1 MKGIFT
7 LKALKT
13 RFLAV
18 ALLLSLSQI
27 APVHVQAQRMKYSE
41 VKIYASRE
49 DVRTLQRSGMDFDH
63 FYYNKEEGTINT
75 TLSEADLL
83 ILKRMPI
90 KFVITESDAEAAFL
104 KRSNIADFYK
114 NDEPASFG
122 PSRAKLSFFD
132 APSQNMSSK
141 ITTPTAFNPG
151 TMGGYHTWDEM
162 RKEIDSMKMNYPSL
176 VRLDTIGYSYQGR
189 PLVSVKISDNV
200 NTDETEP
207 EILFTGMH
215 HAREPLGME
224 NLIFYMQYLLENYS
238 TNPRIKELVD
248 SREQFFIPCLNP
260 DGYERNRA
268 NFPAGGGMHRKNMGP
283 YGTTT
288 NPGTDLNRNYGVDF
302 GLNNTGSSGTNSQ
315 DNYRGPSAFSEV
327 ETQAMRAYARTRR
340 FTLMINHHSYGGYW
354 INSFSSPSRS
364 LTAAQATYAATAGNQ
379 MCKYNFYEVGT
390 PMQTVGY
397 EANGSSDDWFFI
409 GDIPLSGSIPCF
421 SPEIGLGITTFWP
434 ASSTII
440 PFCKEAFFGNLQAAL
455 IAGSYAKLEDR
466 TPVNLTSL
474 STQAQFTIRR
484 LGNVD
489 SSVRVT
495 VLPLVN
501 VQSVGAP
508 VVISSLPNY
517 LDTVNRNITVNIKP
531 SISTGNIVKWVY
543 KIETGGTT
551 ILDTVSY
558 LYNALNAFSDNMDGG
573 GFGTRWT
580 GTGTWGYSTS
590 SSYSGSSSLSESPTG
605 NYTNG
610 ANTTVTS
617 VQIDLSNSTAAFLSF
632 WIRYNSENGNDRL
645 RIQAASTATSGAFVT
660 LPGTNTVT
668 ENALNMGNLPGYTGR
683 QDYWVRERVDL
694 SQHLGRSDVRI
705 RFSFVSNNVTPSA
718 NNVVGDGFYID
729 DLTVTRSTLT
739 TLPSYINGFFGK
751 VTQQGN
757 ELSWD
762 AVTDASHDY
771 FELERSSD
779 GRNFALLTKITVADI
794 KSFVDANPVNGTNY
808 YRLKQVDKGGNM
820 VYSNIVQLLNAKDK
834 KVTVSPTLT
843 SSNIFITIE
852 NNEAENLSVEVID
865 TYGRMLKQ
873 QIINST
879 IGTQKL
885 TMDITSL
892 PAQQYFVKVR
902 NQKNEVLLVQQII
915 KQ

>member
-7 LKALKT
+7 LKALRNK
-13 RFLAV
+13 FLAV
-18 ALLLSLSQI
+18 AILLSFVQI
-27 APVHVQAQRMKYSE
+27 APMSAQAQRMKYSE

-49 DVRTLQRSGMDFDH
+49 DIRTLQQAGMEFDH
-63 FYYNKEEGTINT
+63 FSYNKEEGTINT
-75 TLSEADLL
+75 TLSEADLVVL
-83 ILKRMPI
+83 RRLPF
-90 KFVITESDAEAAFL
+90 KFVVTESDAEAAFL
-104 KRSNIADFYK
+104 KRSNITDFYK
-114 NDEPASFG
+114 SEEPASFG
-122 PSRAKLSFFD
+122 PSRTKLSFFD

-141 ITTPTAFNPG
+141 ITTPTAFTPG

-176 VRLDTIGYSYQGR
+176 VRLDTIGYTTQGR

-200 NTDETEP
+200 NTDEAEP

-238 TNPRIKELVD
+238 SNPRIKELVD
-248 SREQFFIPCLNP
+248 SREQFFIPCMNP
-260 DGYERNRA
+260 DGYERNRV
-268 NFPAGGGMHRKNMGP
+268 NSPSGGGLHRKNMGP
-283 YGTTT
+283 YGTTA

-302 GLNNTGSSGTNSQ
+302 GLNNTGSSGTNSA

-327 ETQAMRAYARTRR
+327 ETQVLRNYARTRR

-354 INSFSSPSRS
+354 INSYSSPTRT
-364 LTAAQATYAATAGNQ
+364 LTAAQATYAATSGNQ

-390 PMQTVGY
+390 PLQTVGY

-409 GDIPLSGSIPCF
+409 GDIPNIGSVPCF

-466 TPVNLTSL
+466 TAVNLASL
-474 STQAQFTIRR
+474 STQAQFTVRR
-484 LGNVD
+484 LGNLD

-501 VQSVGAP
+501 VQSVGSP
-508 VVISSLPNY
+508 VTISSLPNY
-517 LDTVNRNITVNIKP
+517 LDTVQRSIAVNIKP
-531 SISTGNIVKWVY
+531 SISNGNIVKWIY

-558 LYNALNAFSDNMDGG
+558 LYNAINVFSDNMDAGSFTG
-573 GFGTRWT
+573 KWT
-580 GTGTWGYSTS
+580 ATGTWGFSTTS
-590 SSYSGSSSLSESPTG
+590 TYAGARSVTESPAG
-605 NYTNG
+605 NY
-610 ANTTVTS
+610 ANSASSTLTS
-617 VQIDLSNSTAAFLSF
+617 VTIDLSSSTAAYLSF
-632 WIRYNSENGNDRL
+632 WIRYNAENGYDRL
-645 RIQAASTATSGAFVT
+645 RVAARSTATGGTYVNLSGI
-660 LPGTNTVT
+660 NTVT
-668 ENALNMGNLPGYTGR
+668 ENALNMGNQPGFTGR
-683 QDYWVRERVDL
+683 QDYWVRERINL
-694 SQHLGRSDVRI
+694 SQHLGASNVQI
-705 RFSFVSNNVTPSA
+705 QFSFASNASVQA
-718 NNVVGDGFYID
+718 DGFYID
-729 DLTVTRSTLT
+729 ELTVTKSTLT
-739 TLPSYINGFFGK
+739 TLPAYINGFYGK
-751 VTQQGN
+751 VTQLGN

-771 FELERSSD
+771 FELERSAD
-779 GRNFALLTKITVADI
+779 GRNFTVLSKITVVDTR
-794 KSFVDANPVNGTNY
+794 SFVDANPVNGTNY
-808 YRLKQVDKGGNM
+808 YRLKQVDKGGNI
-820 VYSNIVQLLNAKDK
+820 VYSNIVQLLNAKEK
-834 KVTVSPTLT
+834 KITVAPTLAT
-843 SSNIFITIE
+843 SNIFITIE
-852 NNEAENLSVEVID
+852 NNEAEKLSVEVID
-865 TYGRMLKQ
+865 SYGRMLKQ
-873 QIINST
+873 QLINST

-902 NQKNEVLLVQQII
+902 NQKNEVLLIQQII